1 MPGPRDVTFERVPFG
16 RRNKSAKRVWF
27 AAQAVIGCPPSW
39 MRMIPALHKHNDVK
53 LNTTRWIIGQEDK
66 EPLVMDGAASK
77 VEARLHLMWR
87 EQQNDS

>member
-1 MPGPRDVTFERVPFG
+1 MPGPRDVTFERRPVG
-16 RRNKSAKRVWF
+16 KRHKLANRVWN
-27 AAQAVIGCPPSW
+27 AAHAVIGCPPSL
-39 MRMIPALHKHNDVK
+39 MRMIPARCKHNDVQ

-77 VEARLHLMWR
+77 VEARLRLMWR